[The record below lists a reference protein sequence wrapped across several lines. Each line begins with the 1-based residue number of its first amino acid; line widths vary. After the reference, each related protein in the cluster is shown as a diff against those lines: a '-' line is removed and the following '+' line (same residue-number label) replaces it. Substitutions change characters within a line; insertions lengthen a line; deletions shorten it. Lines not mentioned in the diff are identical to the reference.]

1 MAKNLVIVES
11 PAKAKTIEKFLGG
24 DFEVRASMGHI
35 MDLPQK
41 GLGVEVKKGFAPKY
55 VPIEKKEA
63 LLKEL
68 KSASRKAD
76 TVYLAPDP
84 DREGEF
90 IAWSLQQLLG
100 LRKPKRA
107 VFNEITKRA
116 VQDAIAHPREIDEDL
131 FNAQQARRVLDRL
144 VGYKISPLLWRR
156 VQSGTSA
163 GRVQSVAVRLICER
177 ENEIRAFVPEEYW
190 TIEATLSKL
199 RARETFVATLIGR
212 QGSAEASEAENGEQE
227 SGANGT

>member
-68 KSASRKAD
+68 KSASRKAE

-100 LRKPKRA
+100 LRKP
-107 VFNEITKRA
+107 
-116 VQDAIAHPREIDEDL
+116 
-131 FNAQQARRVLDRL
+131 QARRLQRDHQARC
-144 VGYKISPLLWRR
+144 
-156 VQSGTSA
+156 A
-163 GRVQSVAVRLICER
+163 GCHRQ
-177 ENEIRAFVPEEYW
+177 P
-190 TIEATLSKL
+190 
-199 RARETFVATLIGR
+199 ARD
-212 QGSAEASEAENGEQE
+212 
-227 SGANGT
+227 